1 MTKTIRAAA
10 KFLAVPFLLGAA
22 LGVSELGVPTL
33 AQAQTPAGQAA
44 PAVGLDLSPAQKA
57 KADARQAQ
65 FKKELAAI
73 SADSKLSNAQ
83 KQAKA
88 MTLYGGMD
96 KDMLAIL
103 TPAQRT
109 KVMKQR
115 QINTQFQA
123 DVRALQT
130 NKTLTDAQKQ
140 ARYLQITQ
148 NARAASLALLTP
160 AERAA
165 VLRRNA
171 AAEQAQSLNRQLIKS
186 ETPAQSQKLG
196 EIIQTA
202 RTSMQAVMADKA
214 LSASQQTE
222 KIDALRK
229 DVLRRDMALLTPA
242 QRTLYARLQALL
254 PSQTQ
259 RQ

>member
-1 MTKTIRAAA
+1 MHLTKTTRAA
-10 KFLAVPFLLGAA
+10 LAFVLAGPALLAPA
-22 LGVSELGVPTL
+22 FSSARLF
-33 AQAQTPAGQAA
+33 AQTPSGQVSA
-44 PAVGLDLSPAQKA
+44 PLGLDLSAAQRA

-73 SADSKLSNAQ
+73 SADTKLSNDQ

-88 MTLYGGMD
+88 LTLYQALD

-103 TPAQRT
+103 TPAERT

-123 DVRALQT
+123 DVRALQV

-140 ARYLQITQ
+140 ARYIQITQ
-148 NARAASLALLTP
+148 NARTASLALLTP
-160 AERAA
+160 AERTA
-165 VLRRNA
+165 VLKRNA
-171 AAEQAQSLNRQLIKS
+171 AAEHAQSLSRQLIKS

-196 EIIQTA
+196 EIAQT
-202 RTSMQAVMADKA
+202 TKSSMQAVIADKTLTA
-214 LSASQQTE
+214 VQQTA

-229 DVLRRDMALLTPA
+229 DALSSDMALLTPS
-242 QRTLYARLQALL
+242 QRALYARLQALL
-254 PSQTQ
+254 PAQTQ
-259 RQ
+259 RR

>member
-1 MTKTIRAAA
+1 MTKTFRAARLLA
-10 KFLAVPFLLGAA
+10 FLSLGAA
-22 LGVSELGVPTL
+22 LGVPAP
-33 AQAQTPAGQAA
+33 AQAQASAGQTA
-44 PAVGLDLSPAQKA
+44 PALGLNLSDAQKA

-65 FKKELAAI
+65 FKKDLAAV
-73 SADSKLSNAQ
+73 SADATLSTAQ

-88 MTLYGGMD
+88 VTLYGAMD

-103 TPAQRT
+103 TPVQRT
-109 KVMKQR
+109 KVLKQR

-140 ARYLQITQ
+140 ARYIQITQ

-165 VLRRNA
+165 VLKRNA
-171 AAEQAQSLNRQLIKS
+171 AAEQAQSLSQQLIKS
-186 ETPAQSQKLG
+186 ETPAQSQKMQ
-196 EIIQTA
+196 EISQTT

-214 LSASQQTE
+214 LTASQQTA
-222 KIDALRK
+222 KIDALK
-229 DVLRRDMALLTPA
+229 QQALSRDMALLTPA
-242 QRTLYARLQALL
+242 QRSMYARLQALL
-254 PSQTQ
+254 PPQAL
-259 RQ
+259 RR